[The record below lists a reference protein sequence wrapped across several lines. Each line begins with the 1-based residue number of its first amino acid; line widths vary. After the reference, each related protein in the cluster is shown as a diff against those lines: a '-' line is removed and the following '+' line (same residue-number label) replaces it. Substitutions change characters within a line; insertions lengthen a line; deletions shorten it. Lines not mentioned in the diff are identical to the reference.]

1 MLEKKIVV
9 DLESGL
15 HARPAAEFVKI
26 ASSFESDITVA
37 KNGKSA
43 NAKSIM
49 GVMSLGVSKGDQVDL
64 VVDGSDENE
73 AITTIENFLIGRKS
87 N

>member
-1 MLEKKIVV
+1 MLEKEIVV

-26 ASSFESDITVA
+26 ASSFESEITLA
-37 KNGKSA
+37 KNGKSV

-64 VVDGSDENE
+64 IVDGSDENE